1 MAVSRKLW
9 SIAASMSTLSN
20 VSFTDS
26 ESVPTETAGKPMPT
40 LPCQPKCFTMAVS
53 AFATVD
59 SSASSRG
66 IVMTSSMSSPVLVST
81 GAARSARA
89 EIFERRMSYTPRMFR
104 RSLSAP
110 LLGGLGA
117 RAADSSPPALVAG
130 GVLAIVGTVFAASP
144 AAFAFSAF
152 SAAIFARRSSAAFAA
167 RSSSSSTG
175 GGFSLHSPSRSVQL
189 PSPFSSMLIRPS
201 ASNPS
206 AALLIPVRFLLTI
219 LYAISAAPDN
229 TGSFASL
236 NNHPMPV
243 ISYSAVRA
251 SMPVTTAESSRLIT
265 WIVSMAA
272 SNVIPSFRSGEYF
285 GSAMSSNLSRR
296 RRIERTREE
305 GGGTRGGTFLFVSG
319 WFGEAAGSARGARP
333 ARANA
338 EAAREG
344 VGRRDEGE
352 RVGPRGR
359 FRDVT
364 PRGREGREGRDPRKK
379 ICGSRAAAAS
389 GPGGRRLRR
398 TRSSRVRA
406 WT

>member
-1 MAVSRKLW
+1 M
-9 SIAASMSTLSN
+9 
-20 VSFTDS
+20 
-26 ESVPTETAGKPMPT
+26 
-40 LPCQPKCFTMAVS
+40 
-53 AFATVD
+53 
-59 SSASSRG
+59 
-66 IVMTSSMSSPVLVST
+66 
-81 GAARSARA
+81 
-89 EIFERRMSYTPRMFR
+89 
-104 RSLSAP
+104 
-110 LLGGLGA
+110 
-117 RAADSSPPALVAG
+117 
-130 GVLAIVGTVFAASP
+130 AIVGTVFAAAPP

-251 SMPVTTAESSRLIT
+251 SIPVTTAESSRLIT

-296 RRIERTREE
+296 RRIEMTREE
-305 GGGTRGGTFLFVSG
+305 GEHARRNVSFRQRLVRRGR
-319 WFGEAAGSARGARP
+319 GERARC
-333 ARANA
+333 
-338 EAAREG
+338 EAREG
-344 VGRRDEGE
+344 E
-352 RVGPRGR
+352 RRGR
-359 FRDVT
+359 A
-364 PRGREGREGRDPRKK
+364 RG
-379 ICGSRAAAAS
+379 
-389 GPGGRRLRR
+389 GGE
-398 TRSSRVRA
+398 TG
-406 WT
+406 